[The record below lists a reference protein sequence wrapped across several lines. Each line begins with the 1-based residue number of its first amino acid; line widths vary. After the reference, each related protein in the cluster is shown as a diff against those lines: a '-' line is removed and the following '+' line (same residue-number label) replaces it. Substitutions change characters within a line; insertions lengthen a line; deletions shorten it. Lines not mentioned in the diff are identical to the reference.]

1 MIPNGIAN
9 DGETAARKAFL
20 AGVDIDMESNLYR
33 EYVLVKSGKVRG
45 AQLDESVRRG
55 YKTRS
60 GQ

>member
-1 MIPNGIAN
+1 ML
-9 DGETAARKAFL
+9 KM
-20 AGVDIDMESNLYR
+20 GVDAGDFQTGMM
-33 EYVLVKSGKVRG
+33 VKSGKVRE